1 MAVAAAVL
9 DVPARNRS
17 GRASALLSRTGA
29 TVAVGAFVLVT
40 AIAVLAPVLAPYTA
54 AEIAGEPLLPPGT
67 AGHLLGTDDNG
78 RDLLSRTLFG
88 IQTSWLC
95 ALAIVVIGLTFGG
108 LVGLVAGAAGG
119 RVESVL
125 MRITDGF
132 LALPAPVLAVAI
144 VAALGPG
151 LLHTLIAVSIVWWPY
166 YTRIV
171 RGEVVA
177 MAARPHV
184 EAAKLAGAG
193 PISLVL
199 RHLLPGIVPSSVVAA
214 SQDVGNVILTLAAL
228 SFLGLGAPAPAA
240 ELGADTARNMS
251 ALLST
256 WWIPV
261 VPGVAVGL
269 LSLVATVSGDGINTF
284 LRRR

>member
-1 MAVAAAVL
+1 MAVAAVVL
-9 DVPARNRS
+9 DTPARART
-17 GRASALLSRTGA
+17 GRAITTLSRAGA
-29 TVAVGAFVLVT
+29 VVAVGAFVVVT
-40 AIAVLAPVLAPYTA
+40 VIAVLASALAPYTA
-54 AEIAGEPLLPPGT
+54 AEIAGEPMLPPGS

-78 RDLLSRTLFG
+78 RDLLSRMLFG

-95 ALAIVVIGLTFGG
+95 ALAIVALGLVIGG
-108 LVGLVAGAAGG
+108 LVGLVAGASGG
-119 RVESVL
+119 RVEAVL

-151 LLHTLIAVSIVWWPY
+151 LFHTLIAVSIVWWPY

-177 MAARPHV
+177 LAARPHV

-193 PISLVL
+193 PVSLVT
-199 RHLLPGIVPSSVVAA
+199 RHLLPGVVPSSVVAA

-251 ALLST
+251 ALLNN

-284 LRRR
+284 IRRR

>member
-1 MAVAAAVL
+1 MAVAAVVL
-9 DVPARNRS
+9 DTPARART
-17 GRASALLSRTGA
+17 GRAITTLSRAGA
-29 TVAVGAFVLVT
+29 VVAVGAFVVVT
-40 AIAVLAPVLAPYTA
+40 VIAVLASALAPYTA
-54 AEIAGEPLLPPGT
+54 AEIAGEPMLPPGS

-78 RDLLSRTLFG
+78 RDLLSRMLFG

-95 ALAIVVIGLTFGG
+95 ALAIVALGLVIGG
-108 LVGLVAGAAGG
+108 LVGLVAGASGG
-119 RVESVL
+119 RVEAVL

-151 LLHTLIAVSIVWWPY
+151 LFHTLIAVSIVWWPY

-177 MAARPHV
+177 LAARPHV

-193 PISLVL
+193 PVSLVT
-199 RHLLPGIVPSSVVAA
+199 RHLLPGVVPSSVVAA

-251 ALLST
+251 ALLNN

-284 LRRR
+284 ISRR

>member
-1 MAVAAAVL
+1 
-9 DVPARNRS
+9 
-17 GRASALLSRTGA
+17 
-29 TVAVGAFVLVT
+29 
-40 AIAVLAPVLAPYTA
+40 
-54 AEIAGEPLLPPGT
+54 
-67 AGHLLGTDDNG
+67 
-78 RDLLSRTLFG
+78 
-88 IQTSWLC
+88 
-95 ALAIVVIGLTFGG
+95 
-108 LVGLVAGAAGG
+108 
-119 RVESVL
+119 
-125 MRITDGF
+125 
-132 LALPAPVLAVAI
+132 VLAVAI

-177 MAARPHV
+177 LAARPHV

-193 PISLVL
+193 PVSLVT
-199 RHLLPGIVPSSVVAA
+199 RHLLPGVVPSSVVAA

-251 ALLST
+251 ALLNN

-284 LRRR
+284 IRRR